1 MLPFGVSRLFWFRI
15 LSVEVQDM
23 NFPSQSTEVPQ
34 LAVVGVGGEW
44 EWLDILILKKGM
56 NRILSS
62 KVNPSGHNI
71 IDALGP
77 CFLAS

>member
-1 MLPFGVSRLFWFRI
+1 
-15 LSVEVQDM
+15 M
-23 NFPSQSTEVPQ
+23 NFPSQSAEVPH
-34 LAVVGVGGEW
+34 AACSGGGRRVGVAGHF
-44 EWLDILILKKGM
+44 ILILKKKGM

>member
-1 MLPFGVSRLFWFRI
+1 MGIAGHF
-15 LSVEVQDM
+15 
-23 NFPSQSTEVPQ
+23 
-34 LAVVGVGGEW
+34 
-44 EWLDILILKKGM
+44 ILILKEM
-56 NRILSS
+56 NRILLS